1 MQLKV
6 TSLDNKESGNIELAD
21 EVFGLPVV
29 RRDILARVINWQ
41 LAKRRAG
48 THKTKGISEISGTTK
63 KPWAQKGTGRAR
75 QGSLRSP
82 QFRGGATI
90 FGPVVRSHEF
100 GIQKKVRRLA
110 LKTALTAK
118 QQDGKLVVLDKASV
132 KEPKTGA
139 LAKQFAAL
147 GWNSVLIIDG
157 PELDQNF
164 ARAARNLPGIDV
176 LPQQGANVYDI
187 VRCDTLVLTRAAVEH
202 LEARLK

>member
-82 QFRGGATI
+82 QFRGGAVI
-90 FGPVVRSHEF
+90 FGPVVRSHEY

-118 QQDGKLVVLDKASV
+118 QKDGKLVVLDKASL

-157 PELDQNF
+157 PELDANF